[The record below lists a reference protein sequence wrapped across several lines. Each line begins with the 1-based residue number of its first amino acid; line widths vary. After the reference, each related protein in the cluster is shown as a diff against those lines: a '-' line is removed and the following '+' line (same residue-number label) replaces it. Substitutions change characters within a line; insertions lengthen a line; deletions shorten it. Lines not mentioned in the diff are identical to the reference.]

1 MSRIDSRVWIAL
13 CAFSL
18 LSAPVFIVFAALA
31 TQVRTA
37 WTMDPTSPLYS
48 GFVYFQL
55 GLYLLTTALAR
66 KWYLIVG
73 MLLLLPV
80 AGSFHFVAQVTVA
93 CQFFH
98 NCR

>member
-1 MSRIDSRVWIAL
+1 
-13 CAFSL
+13 
-18 LSAPVFIVFAALA
+18 
-31 TQVRTA
+31 
-37 WTMDPTSPLYS
+37 MDPTSPLYS